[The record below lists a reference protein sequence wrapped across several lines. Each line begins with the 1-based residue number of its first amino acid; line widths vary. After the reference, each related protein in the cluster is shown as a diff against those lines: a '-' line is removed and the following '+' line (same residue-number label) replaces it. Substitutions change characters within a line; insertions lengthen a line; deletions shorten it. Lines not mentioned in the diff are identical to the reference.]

1 MRKIILFI
9 ILFLNFILVS
19 FANFQ
24 PIKSLVYLENKDTQ
38 EIKVFETRKYTTK
51 KTWEL
56 AFIDFI
62 DNKKNWDT
70 SLFNKWFIIQVCPD
84 EENCYNEWDIQTW
97 IFSIVVNDG
106 REKGS
111 KNLYEKHNLKI
122 IDHSDFTLWE
132 NIHIFYK
139 TIFLSSFLIY
149 LFFLPLNLFI
159 FYCFWYWIY
168 LFFFKKM
175 TFQPLFII
183 YFSAFLLYTI
193 YSILLLYFWY
203 SLLNFLPALFWFMVF
218 FYMAWFFKIIPL
230 LISKRLIKKHN
241 QSDKLKSNFHRYIL
255 CFYLFLLF
263 LGLLYNIYLNLF

>member
-97 IFSIVVNDG
+97 IFSIVVNDA

-139 TIFLSSFLIY
+139 TIFWSSFLIY
-149 LFFLPLNLFI
+149 LFF
-159 FYCFWYWIY
+159 YHWIY
-168 LFFFKKM
+168 LFFIVFD
-175 TFQPLFII
+175 IEYI
-183 YFSAFLLYTI
+183 YFFSKKWLFSRYL
-193 YSILLLYFWY
+193 SFILVHFYCILFTLFYYFI
-203 SLLNFLPALFWFMVF
+203 F
-218 FYMAWFFKIIPL
+218 
-230 LISKRLIKKHN
+230 
-241 QSDKLKSNFHRYIL
+241 DIL
-255 CFYLFLLF
+255 S
-263 LGLLYNIYLNLF
+263 